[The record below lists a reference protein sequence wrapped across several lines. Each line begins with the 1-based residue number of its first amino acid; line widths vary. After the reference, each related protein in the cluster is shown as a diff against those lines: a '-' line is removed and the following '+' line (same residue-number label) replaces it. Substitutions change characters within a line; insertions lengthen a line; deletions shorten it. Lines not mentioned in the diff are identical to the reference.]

1 VAAGINSM
9 FVVGNGIKTWRRY
22 FKQGVLD
29 SCKYKDRITN
39 RNIQETLIERTD
51 VPCVPPARSPPT
63 VIQVYMPPIL
73 LA

>member
-9 FVVGNGIKTWRRY
+9 FVVGNGIKADLEAVL
-22 FKQGVLD
+22 QGVLD
-29 SCKYKDRITN
+29 SCNYKDRITN

-51 VPCVPPARSPPT
+51 VPCVPPASSPPT